1 VSLRAV
7 LVAHRRAMVAEGIA
21 AGLAGRPGIVVLGA
35 ATTAPEVERR
45 SARADAVALDP
56 GFPGAEALADGLRR
70 RGVRVVW
77 LDPLRG
83 IRGGSG
89 AEAEPGEARVS
100 LDEPIG
106 ALAEALVPGSGQ
118 LPRRALSPR
127 QERVLALVAQGL
139 TAGQVARRLGISEK
153 TVEKHKAAIF
163 RKLGVPNQA
172 AAVHAALRRGGGV
185 GR

>member
-1 VSLRAV
+1 
-7 LVAHRRAMVAEGIA
+7 
-21 AGLAGRPGIVVLGA
+21 
-35 ATTAPEVERR
+35 
-45 SARADAVALDP
+45 ADAVALDP
-56 GFPGAEALADGLRR
+56 AMPGGEALAGRLRR

-89 AEAEPGEARVS
+89 PDEEPGEARVS

-106 ALAEALVPGSGQ
+106 ALAEALVPGSGSV
-118 LPRRALSPR
+118 PRPALSPR